1 MGHLDERDAQ
11 PVPLGAAA
19 RRWLTPLAVMA
30 LLGAVIGALITAGAA
45 RSYESQTVLLVGPVV
60 PDRDL
65 LEGTRDLARTYGQIV
80 ESRGLIKRAVDGTGV
95 RSADVTVSAS
105 AGPSSALLTIRVRTP
120 DRAATPVVARR
131 VVESLRLL
139 VAENRADVRIPAFG
153 TLDAPAAEPV
163 DGLDDGSPTFP
174 IGSALTVVDDGNG
187 RAARRSL
194 SPVQGAVLGA
204 VAAALATLAVVFTL
218 AARRR
223 RHPAA
228 DRVAELSGAYLGIL
242 PLPPTVVTALSA
254 ALGAARPAGVTGG
267 GWVGV
272 SSDSPARLEA
282 RLAADEL
289 LVRAAAGAGRCSL
302 LAVVPRPDPAHLRAV
317 IQLCDGFDQPPLL
330 VDVHAVVAGWLL
342 SGPAAG
348 DVGGR
353 RPVIVGGRTV
363 ASLVVPPPMGVGGPL
378 APPPGVDAARWIDG
392 LRGRHATVV
401 VLAVLDRSI
410 SAWWP
415 WAAATAG
422 SVAVLRP
429 GDLDDER
436 LLVQLDRQRMAPT
449 PVIGGVL
456 AARRSVR
463 GRSHPVVVLPPVGEA
478 AGAEVPVSDGS
489 PVMEVA

>member
-1 MGHLDERDAQ
+1 MGPLEERDAQ
-11 PVPLGAAA
+11 PVPLGVAA
-19 RRWLTPLAVMA
+19 RRWLTPLAAM
-30 LLGAVIGALITAGAA
+30 AVIGALVGALITAGAA
-45 RSYESQTVLLVGPVV
+45 GSYESQTVVLVGPVV

-65 LEGTRDLARTYGQIV
+65 LEGTRELARTYGQIV
-80 ESRGLIKRAVDGTGV
+80 ESRGLIKRAVEGTGV

-131 VVESLRLL
+131 VVESLRQL

-153 TLDAPAAEPV
+153 TLDAPAEAPV

-174 IGSALTVVDDGNG
+174 IGSALTVVDDGGG
-187 RAARRSL
+187 RASRRSL
-194 SPVQGAVLGA
+194 SPVQGATLGA
-204 VAAALATLAVVFTL
+204 VAAALATLSAVFTL

-228 DRVAELSGAYLGIL
+228 DRVAELSGAYLGLL
-242 PLPPTVVTALSA
+242 PLPPTVLTALPA
-254 ALGAARPAGVTGG
+254 AMGAARPAGVTGG

-272 SSDSPARLEA
+272 SSDVPARLEA
-282 RLAADEL
+282 RLAADEI
-289 LVRAAAGAGRCSL
+289 LVRVAAGSGRCSL
-302 LAVVPRPDPAHLRAV
+302 LSVVPRPDAAHLRAV
-317 IQLCDGFDQPPLL
+317 IQLCDGFEQPPLL

-342 SGPAAG
+342 PDPGAF
-348 DVGGR
+348 DVGGP

-363 ASLVVPPPMGVGGPL
+363 ARLVVPPAMGLG
-378 APPPGVDAARWIDG
+378 AFPPPLGVDAARWIDG
-392 LRGRHATVV
+392 LRGPDATVV

-410 SAWWP
+410 SSWWP

-436 LLVQLDRQRMAPT
+436 LLVQLERQRMAPT
-449 PVIGGVL
+449 PVVGGVL
-456 AARRSVR
+456 AARRSLR
-463 GRSHPVVVLPPVGEA
+463 GRSNPVAVLPPADGA
-478 AGAEVPVSDGS
+478 AGPAARPDGAR
-489 PVMEVA
+489 VMEVV

>member
-1 MGHLDERDAQ
+1 MGHQEERDAQ
-11 PVPLGAAA
+11 PVPMGAAA

-30 LLGAVIGALITAGAA
+30 LFGAVVGAVMTAGASH
-45 RSYESQTVLLVGPVV
+45 SYESQTVVLVGPVV

-131 VVESLRLL
+131 VVDALRTL
-139 VAENRADVRIPAFG
+139 VAENRADVKGAAFG
-153 TLDAPAAEPV
+153 TLDAPAEAPV
-163 DGLDDGSPTFP
+163 DGLDDGTPTFP
-174 IGSALTVVDDGNG
+174 IGSALTVVDDGGG
-187 RAARRSL
+187 RASRRSL
-194 SPVQGAVLGA
+194 SPVQGAALG
-204 VAAALATLAVVFTL
+204 ALATGLASLSLLFTL
-218 AARRR
+218 SARRR

-228 DRVAELSGAYLGIL
+228 DRVAEVTGAYVGIL
-242 PLPPTVVTALSA
+242 PLPPTALTALPA
-254 ALGAARPAGVTGG
+254 ALGAARPAGITGG

-272 SSDSPARLEA
+272 SSDAPARLEA

-289 LVRAAAGAGRCSL
+289 LVRTAAGSGRTSVL
-302 LAVVPRPDPAHLRAV
+302 VVVPRPDPAHLRAV
-317 IQLCDGFDQPPLL
+317 IQLCDGFECPPLL

-342 SGPAAG
+342 PNPATL
-348 DVGGR
+348 DVGGP
-353 RPVIVGGRTV
+353 RPMIVGGRTV
-363 ASLVVPPPMGVGGPL
+363 AHLVVPPPMGVGAFP
-378 APPPGVDAARWIDG
+378 PPPGVDAARWIDG
-392 LRGRHATVV
+392 LRGEDPTVV

-410 SAWWP
+410 SSWWP

-436 LLVQLDRQRMAPT
+436 VMAQLERQRMAPA
-449 PVIGGVL
+449 PVVGGVL
-456 AARRSVR
+456 AARRSLR
-463 GRSHPVVVLPPVGEA
+463 GRSHPVAVLPPV
-478 AGAEVPVSDGS
+478 AGVAGGPDVPL
-489 PVMEVA
+489 VMEVA